1 MTRHLILFLF
11 QVLFFC
17 FFPSLLFAQREQA
30 GLRFEEFGSAGFS
43 NPLVRLVSGE
53 NARLNA
59 RQAHLNVS
67 LRTIV
72 GEEGETIITNG
83 FQYRLLRVMFDD
95 VIFPSIGDTTV
106 VYSYPTEQDYHFLFY
121 DFLVLHSL
129 SDAYT
134 LVATLRPG
142 IFSDLKNLKRDHF
155 RLEGAFFVDKQ
166 MSDNFTLG
174 LGIARS
180 SNFGRVLIL
189 PIVHVLYFGGSSFML
204 DILLPSRAELWF
216 YPTKSL
222 EAGVNVSLSGSQYA
236 IGEENPLS
244 ANQFGFANA
253 TVSPI
258 LRYNLF
264 SKLYLSTEL
273 GYTFVRRVELVNNR
287 LESDARFVQQ
297 FNPNNIWFL
306 RFGVQ
311 VMY

>member
-1 MTRHLILFLF
+1 MARYALLLFLWF
-11 QVLFFC
+11 SS
-17 FFPSLLFAQREQA
+17 SLLFAQREQL
-30 GLRFEEFGSAGFS
+30 GFRVEQFGTARVS
-43 NPLVRLVSGE
+43 NPSSPLLSQQAQVG
-53 NARLNA
+53 AQ
-59 RQAHLNVS
+59 QAHLNFNF
-67 LRTIV
+67 RTIL
-72 GEEGETIITNG
+72 GEEGETVLYNG
-83 FQYRLLRVMFDD
+83 FQYRFLRSTFSQV
-95 VIFPSIGDTTV
+95 VFPLPASGL
-106 VYSYPTEQDYHFLFY
+106 YPYPSTRDYHFLFY

-142 IFSDLKNLKRDHF
+142 IFSDFKNISRDHF
-155 RLEGAFFVDKQ
+155 RLECAFFIDRQ
-166 MSDNFTLG
+166 MSESLTLG

-180 SNFGRVLIL
+180 SNFGRVLLL
-189 PIVHVLYFGGSSFML
+189 PIVHVLYFGGSTFML

-236 IGEENPLS
+236 IGEANPLS

-258 LRYNLF
+258 VRYNVF
-264 SKLYLSTEL
+264 SKLYLSAEL

-287 LESDARFVQQ
+287 LEGEARFVQQ
-297 FNPNNIWFL
+297 FNPNNIWLL

-311 VMY
+311 VVY

>member
-1 MTRHLILFLF
+1 MTHRFTLFLLH
-11 QVLFFC
+11 VLFFV

-30 GLRFEEFGSAGFS
+30 GLRVEHFGSSRLSTPLLPLASPDARFS
-43 NPLVRLVSGE
+43 
-53 NARLNA
+53 AQ
-59 RQAHLNVS
+59 QAHLNFNF
-67 LRTIV
+67 RTIL
-72 GEEGETIITNG
+72 GEEGETVIYNG
-83 FQYRLLRVMFDD
+83 FQYRFLRATFDD
-95 VIFPSIGDTTV
+95 VVFPYLGSFLIL
-106 VYSYPTEQDYHFLFY
+106 YPYPPTREYHFLFY

-129 SDAYT
+129 SDTYT

-142 IFSDLKNLKRDHF
+142 VFSDFKNLTREHF
-155 RLEGAFFVDKQ
+155 RLEGAFFIDRQ
-166 MSDNFTLG
+166 MSESLTLG

-180 SNFGRVLIL
+180 SNFGRVLLL
-189 PIVHVLYFGGSSFML
+189 PIVHVLYFGGSSYML
-204 DILLPSRAELWF
+204 DVLLPSRAELWF

-222 EAGVNVSLSGSQYA
+222 EAGVNLSLSGSQYA

-258 LRYNLF
+258 VRYNLF

-287 LESDARFVQQ
+287 LKGEARFVQQ
-297 FNPNNIWFL
+297 FNPNNTWFL